1 MWGQGQR
8 RWANA
13 TLTLDH
19 WLPCKHNADPTSAK
33 HWPTSRVCWLV
44 LSGVKQ
50 LVQCLSGMHLH
61 GECYVTQ
68 YVDTAFAETTL
79 KQHLDVAAYVDSE
92 SAKNLLK

>member
-1 MWGQGQR
+1 MWGQGKG

-19 WLPCKHNADPTSAK
+19 WLPSKHNADPTSAK

-50 LVQCLSGMHLH
+50 LVQRLSGIHLH
-61 GECYVTQ
+61 VE
-68 YVDTAFAETTL
+68 
-79 KQHLDVAAYVDSE
+79 
-92 SAKNLLK
+92 